1 MLTQLKTP
9 GAFIEEV
16 SKFPPSVAQVETA
29 IPVFI
34 GLTEKATRKV
44 DGDLLES
51 LVRITSLLEYET
63 LFGGANKETL
73 ELKDDAVNGL
83 TLVTPDT
90 KFLMPYAMQMYFAN
104 GGGPCYIISIG
115 DFEDTSDSSALK
127 SRIETCLEAV
137 SREDEITLLVFP
149 DATKT
154 LNEGD
159 FYGMYQIA
167 LDQANELKDRF
178 VIIDTYKG
186 NSTELTQ
193 LIEEGPS
200 NNTISNLRDSIPG
213 DKYGAAYFPHVKT
226 ILNYAYDE
234 TAAITHTGTGY
245 NYSAE
250 ETLLNNLIAEINA
263 DTAGDD
269 LEENRTALLA
279 IFETINETYDFP
291 FDLTPYID
299 ATTSAEL
306 VAAYFNN
313 VIDAGGFSSDNLG
326 ALSGQKLEDLKGT
339 TVYNEIQALI
349 NADPVVLPPSAAMAG
364 VYAKV
369 DSTRGVWKAPANVG
383 LNYVVGPTEK
393 VNNTQQDGL
402 NVDVNAGK
410 SINVIRTFTG
420 KGTLVWGARTLDG
433 NSNEWRYISVRRFF
447 NMVEESVK
455 KASERFVFDSNDA
468 NTWIKVKG
476 MIENFLNTQWRAGA
490 LAGATPEDAYFVS
503 VGLDETMSA
512 QDILEGRMIVEIGM
526 AAVRPAEFIIL
537 RFSHKLQ
544 ES

>member
-44 DGDLLES
+44 DGDLSES

-63 LFGGANKETL
+63 LFGGAKKEIL
-73 ELKDDAVNGL
+73 ELKDDVVNGL
-83 TLVTPDT
+83 TLVAPDT

-115 DFEDTSDSSALK
+115 DFNDTSGSTALK
-127 SRIETCLEAV
+127 ARIDTCLAEVAK
-137 SREDEITLLVFP
+137 EDEITLLVFP

-154 LNEGD
+154 LNEAD
-159 FYGMYQIA
+159 FYGMYQVA
-167 LDQANELKDRF
+167 LDQANKLKDRF
-178 VIIDTYKG
+178 VILDTYLG
-186 NSTELTQ
+186 STTPVDTVANFRGA
-193 LIEEGPS
+193 IGS
-200 NNTISNLRDSIPG
+200 DR
-213 DKYGAAYFPHVKT
+213 YGAAYFPHLKT

-234 TAAITHTGTGY
+234 SALITHAGTGY
-245 NYSAE
+245 DYSAE
-250 ETLLNNLIAEINA
+250 LAEVNALIDIINDEVNDDNLEANRAAALDIFNRVNETHDVPFDVSGIESATDSA
-263 DTAGDD
+263 
-269 LEENRTALLA
+269 ALLLA
-279 IFETINETYDFP
+279 VDALEGDFDDDNFGAFE
-291 FDLTPYID
+291 
-299 ATTSAEL
+299 
-306 VAAYFNN
+306 
-313 VIDAGGFSSDNLG
+313 
-326 ALSGQKLEDLKGT
+326 GQKLEDLKGT
-339 TVYNEIQALI
+339 TTYNEIQALI
-349 NADPVVLPPSAAMAG
+349 NATPVVLPPSAVMAG

-393 VNNTQQDGL
+393 VNNNQQDGL
-402 NVDVNAGK
+402 NVDANGGK

-433 NSNEWRYISVRRFF
+433 NSNEWRYVSVRRFF

-455 KASERFVFDSNDA
+455 KASERFVFDANDA
-468 NTWIKVKG
+468 NTWVKVRG

-490 LAGATPEDAYFVS
+490 LAGATPEDAYFVR

>member
-29 IPVFI
+29 IPVCI

-44 DGDLLES
+44 DGDLTES

-63 LFGGANKETL
+63 LFGGANKEVL
-73 ELKDDAVNGL
+73 ELKDDTVNGL
-83 TLVTPDT
+83 TLVAPDT
-90 KFLMPYAMQMYFAN
+90 KFLMPYAMQMFFAN

-115 DFEDTSDSSALK
+115 GFVDESSSALK
-127 SRIETCLEAV
+127 ARIETCLEAV

-154 LNEGD
+154 LNESD

-167 LDQANELKDRF
+167 LQQANELKDRF

-186 NSTELTQ
+186 TTKDLTTIDTDVDKDTIFH
-193 LIEEGPS
+193 LR
-200 NNTISNLRDSIPG
+200 NNVPG
-213 DKYGAAYFPHVKT
+213 DRYGAAYFPHLKT
-226 ILNYAYDE
+226 ILNFAFDE
-234 TAAITHTGTGY
+234 SALIVHTGTGY
-245 NYSAE
+245 DYGVE
-250 ETLLNNLIAEINA
+250 ITVLEGVLNDMIAA
-263 DTAGDD
+263 VDD
-269 LEENRTALLA
+269 SNLEENRA
-279 IFETINETYDFP
+279 IILTQISKINETHDIPIDITSIQNAVDTPALTIILDDLLDGNIDDDF
-291 FDLTPYID
+291 
-299 ATTSAEL
+299 
-306 VAAYFNN
+306 
-313 VIDAGGFSSDNLG
+313 LG
-326 ALSGQKLEDLKGT
+326 ATSGQKLEDLKGT
-339 TVYNEIQALI
+339 TVYNQIQALI
-349 NADPVVLPPSAAMAG
+349 NATPVVLPPSAAIAG
-364 VYAKV
+364 VYAKT

-393 VNNTQQDGL
+393 VNNSQQDGF
-402 NVDVNAGK
+402 NVDATAGK
-410 SINVIRTFTG
+410 SVNAIRTFTG

-433 NSNEWRYISVRRFF
+433 NSNEWRYVSVRRFF

-455 KASERFVFDSNDA
+455 KASERFVFESNDSN
-468 NTWIKVKG
+468 TWVRVRA

-490 LAGATPEDAYFVS
+490 LAGASPEDAYFVR
-503 VGLDETMSA
+503 VGLGETMSA
-512 QDILEGRMIVEIGM
+512 QDVLEGRMIVEIGM

>member
-9 GAFIEEV
+9 GAYIEEV

-34 GLTEKATRKV
+34 GITEKATRKV
-44 DGDLLES
+44 AGDLSES
-51 LVRITSLLEYET
+51 LVRITSMLEYET
-63 LFGGANKETL
+63 LFGGANKEIL
-73 ELKDDAVNGL
+73 ELKDDTVKGL
-83 TLVTPDT
+83 TLVTPEV

-115 DFEDTSDSSALK
+115 DFSETPAPTSTVLTA
-127 SRIETCLEAV
+127 RIRTCLDAA
-137 SREDEITLLVFP
+137 SKEDEITLIVFP

-154 LNEGD
+154 LDEGD
-159 FYGMYQIA
+159 FYAMNEYA
-167 LDQANELKDRF
+167 LEQANDLKDRF
-178 VIIDTYKG
+178 VIMDTFLG
-186 NSTELTQ
+186 NSTEKTKVDVDAD
-193 LIEEGPS
+193 
-200 NNTISNLRDSIPG
+200 NKNTIDNFRDNVSG

-226 ILNYAYDE
+226 ILNYVFDE
-234 TAAITHTGTGY
+234 EADIVHAGTGY
-245 NYSAE
+245 DYNVELTA
-250 ETLLNNLIAEINA
+250 INA
-263 DTAGDD
+263 LIDVINDEVNDD
-269 LEENRTALLA
+269 NLEENRAAALA
-279 IFETINETYDFP
+279 IYNSINETHDNP
-291 FDLTPYID
+291 LDLSGII
-299 ATTSAEL
+299 SAVDSPALL
-306 VAAYFNN
+306 VA
-313 VIDAGGFSSDNLG
+313 VDALEGDLEEDNFGVASDK
-326 ALSGQKLEDLKGT
+326 KLKDLKGT
-339 TVYNEIQALI
+339 TLYNEIQALI
-349 NADPVVLPPSAAMAG
+349 NAVSVVVPPSAAMAG
-364 VYAKV
+364 VYAKT

-393 VNNTQQDGL
+393 VDNNQQDGL
-402 NVDVNAGK
+402 NVDAVAGK
-410 SINVIRTFTG
+410 SINVIRKFTG

-433 NSNEWRYISVRRFF
+433 NSNEWRYVSVRRFF

-455 KASERFVFDSNDA
+455 KASERFVFDANNA

-476 MIENFLNTQWRAGA
+476 MIENFLNTQWKAGA
-490 LAGATPEDAYFVS
+490 LAGATTEDAYYVN

>member
-34 GLTEKATRKV
+34 GITEKATRKV
-44 DGDLLES
+44 EGDLSES

-63 LFGGANKETL
+63 LFGGAKKETV
-73 ELKDDAVNGL
+73 ELIDDAENGL
-83 TLVTPDT
+83 TLVAPEV
-90 KFLMPYAMQMYFAN
+90 KFLMPYAMQLFFAN

-115 DFEDTSDSSALK
+115 GFVDESSSELK
-127 SRIETCLEAV
+127 SRIETCLAEAAK
-137 SREDEITLLVFP
+137 EDEITLLVFP
-149 DATKT
+149 DATQT
-154 LNEGD
+154 LNEED

-178 VIIDTYKG
+178 VLIDTYKG
-186 NSTELTQ
+186 TTTDLTTIDTNVDKDTIFH
-193 LIEEGPS
+193 LR
-200 NNTISNLRDSIPG
+200 NNVPG
-213 DKYGAAYFPHVKT
+213 DKYGAAYFPYLKT
-226 ILNYAYDE
+226 ILNPVFNE
-234 TAAITHTGTGY
+234 KAAIVHTGTGY
-245 NYSAE
+245 DYSAE
-250 ETLLNNLIAEINA
+250 EILLNNLIVEINA

-306 VAAYFNN
+306 AAAYFNN
-313 VIDAGGFSSDNLG
+313 VVDAGGFSSDNLG

-339 TVYNEIQALI
+339 TLYNEIQALI
-349 NADPVVLPPSAAMAG
+349 NAVPVVLPPSAAMAG
-364 VYAKV
+364 VYAKT

-383 LNYVVGPTEK
+383 LNFVVGPTEK
-393 VNNTQQDGL
+393 VDNTQQDGL
-402 NVDVNAGK
+402 NVDATAGK

-433 NSNEWRYISVRRFF
+433 NSNGWRYISVRRFF

-468 NTWIKVKG
+468 NTWIRVKG